1 MRLKHAILWVTAV
14 SLLTAGCG
22 KNTGTA
28 YKSETA
34 KGKEAVADHVSSTAT
49 PTPAAPTPTV
59 APSPTPNPTPVS
71 TPVVAPTPVPQPKAT
86 PKESA
91 PPKTQEDT
99 SKGVLYG
106 KTIFIDPGHQS
117 KSNNQQEPIAP
128 NSQETKE
135 KMSYG
140 TTGVATGVPEYKLNL
155 QVSLRLRQLL
165 ESKGAKVVMSR
176 ETNEVNSGNV
186 ERAKMANE
194 SNAQLVVR
202 IHADGIDNSSV
213 KGLSVLTPGNKYI
226 SDANMLK
233 NSRTAAEKILK
244 STISSTGAVS
254 RGVVARDDLTGFNWS
269 TVPVILIEMGF
280 MTNADEDRLLNT
292 AEYQDKLASGMVK
305 GMEDYFAS
313 LSQ

>member
-1 MRLKHAILWVTAV
+1 MRLKHAILLVTAV
-14 SLLTAGCG
+14 SLLTAGCS

-28 YKSETA
+28 YKSETE
-34 KGKEAVADHVSSTAT
+34 KGKEVVADSVSSTAT
-49 PTPAAPTPTV
+49 PTPAAQTPTV
-59 APSPTPNPTPVS
+59 SPNPTPAS
-71 TPVVAPTPVPQPKAT
+71 TPAVVSTPVPQPKST
-86 PKESA
+86 PKESV
-91 PPKTQEDT
+91 PPKTQADAP
-99 SKGVLYG
+99 KGVLYG

-117 KSNNQQEPIAP
+117 KSNSQQEPIAP

-155 QVSLRLRQLL
+155 QVSLKLRQLL
-165 ESKGAKVVMSR
+165 ESKGARVVMSR

-244 STISSTGAVS
+244 STVSSTGAVS

-280 MTNADEDRLLNT
+280 MTNAEEDRLLNM